1 MKKHLVIITLAA
13 LAPLAF
19 TSCRTAA
26 GTGAATGAATGAVV
40 GGPVGAAV
48 GAATGA
54 IIGAAVDEGEAHR
67 AGEVP
72 RGGWPFAAP
81 TDQAGFYTSP
91 YTGKLYD
98 LRGVPN
104 GGLVRDQET
113 GKLFRKP

>member
-1 MKKHLVIITLAA
+1 MKKYLRIVSLAA

-19 TSCRTAA
+19 TACHTAA
-26 GTGAATGAATGAVV
+26 GTGAAAGAATGAVV

-54 IIGAAVDEGEAHR
+54 IVGAAVGESEARR
-67 AGEVP
+67 AGGAP
-72 RGGWPFAAP
+72 SGGWPVAAP
-81 TDQAGFYTSP
+81 SSRAGFYTSP

-104 GGLVRDQET
+104 GALVRDQET

>member
-1 MKKHLVIITLAA
+1 MKKYFAIISLAA
-13 LAPLAF
+13 IAPLAF
-19 TSCRTAA
+19 TSCHTAA
-26 GTGAATGAATGAVV
+26 GTGAAAGAATGAVV

-54 IIGAAVDEGEAHR
+54 IVGAAVDETQVHAYGPA
-67 AGEVP
+67 P
-72 RGGWPFAAP
+72 RQGWPPAAP
-81 TDQAGFYTSP
+81 TDRAGFYTSP

-98 LRGVPN
+98 LRGVPS

>member
-1 MKKHLVIITLAA
+1 MKKYLGIISLAA

-19 TSCRTAA
+19 TSCHTAA
-26 GTGAATGAATGAVV
+26 GTGAAAGAATGAVV

-54 IIGAAVDEGEAHR
+54 IVGASVDQA
-67 AGEVP
+67 EVRKYGPTP
-72 RGGWPFAAP
+72 REGWPAAAP
-81 TDQAGFYTSP
+81 TGKAGFYTSP

-98 LRGVPN
+98 LRGVPS